1 MTPDEIVVFAEGLA
15 RVAAGGGGAKALAAH
30 LASATGLGV
39 LVEDEQWH
47 PVAAAGRETVP
58 ASARSITEGGGA
70 HVNGRPGYT
79 WPILAG
85 ERRVG
90 WLSVFSPAG
99 ADAFDERSHAL
110 RLTAASIAVE
120 LARDPNRKSDR
131 RQAFWERLAAG
142 DHHDAA
148 AARDDAAARGIV
160 AAAAYVAIVLEAEND
175 DPDAPA
181 TLADLRAAA
190 AGAFRS
196 GNADTG
202 YIERGN
208 AVIVFAAAPREYD
221 ASNVRTAATLL
232 PKAVAKSH
240 PGTRL
245 SGGVGTAEPVA
256 NVAASLE
263 RAYAALAI
271 GRRIFGAGRVA
282 AYEDLGAYPLLYSG
296 AGLDA
301 LRAFSQR
308 VLAPLRAYDEKHQTE
323 LERTLALYFEVGQNV
338 KTAAAQLHV
347 HRHTVFYRLR
357 QIGEICSCSL
367 ESSGDQLTLRLAI
380 AIHALHA

>member
-1 MTPDEIVVFAEGLA
+1 MTPDEIVDFAEGLA
-15 RVAAGGGGAKALAAH
+15 RVAASGGGAKALAAH
-30 LASATGLGV
+30 LASATGLSV
-39 LVEDEQWH
+39 LVEDDRWH

-58 ASARSITEGGGA
+58 ASARSLTDGGGA
-70 HVNGRPGYT
+70 HANGRPGYT
-79 WPILAG
+79 CPIVAG
-85 ERRVG
+85 DRRVG
-90 WLSVFSPAG
+90 WLSVFST
-99 ADAFDERSHAL
+99 ADAQALGRCSHAL

-120 LARDPNRKSDR
+120 LARDPKRKTDR
-131 RQAFWERLAAG
+131 RQAFWERVGAG
-142 DHHDAA
+142 AFHDAA

-160 AAAAYVAIVLEAEND
+160 TADAYVAIVLEAEND
-175 DPDAPA
+175 DLDAPA

-190 AGAFRS
+190 TGAFRS

-202 YIERGN
+202 YLERGS
-208 AVIVFAAAPREYD
+208 ALIVFVPAPREYD
-221 ASNVRTAATLL
+221 ASNARTAATLL
-232 PKAVAKSH
+232 PKALGKSR

-256 NVAASLE
+256 NLASSLE

-271 GRRIFGAGRVA
+271 GRRVFGPGRVA

-296 AGLDA
+296 AALET
-301 LRAFSQR
+301 LRAFSER

-323 LERTLALYFEVGQNV
+323 LERTLALYFDVGQNV
-338 KTAAAQLHV
+338 KTAAARLHV